1 MKKILTVI
9 AMLLLGGGAGY
20 AQQDAMFT
28 KYMFN
33 SLIFNPAYA
42 GSKDYM
48 SVGIL
53 HRTQWAGFEGAPT
66 TQSVTLHSPL
76 RNERVGVGFSLINDE
91 IGPTN
96 SFGANLSYA
105 YRIPVGKNGGKFSIG
120 LQGGIENYRAR
131 LTELDLEDQ
140 GDIVFGDNVNI
151 WNPNFGVGLFYYTR
165 NFYAGVSCPH
175 LIEYELLPQNQQSGG
190 GPTTAIYARNYRHYY
205 FTMGTA
211 IPLKG
216 DNLIFKPS
224 ILVKNVGIDKSF
236 SSDEAFVNVGA
247 PTEFDLD
254 LSLLFQQTFWIG
266 TSFRAGLQSFG
277 SNAKTSYDSADV
289 WFSWNMSNGLRL
301 GAAYDYPLT
310 EINTVTAGSFE
321 VMLGYEFNYT
331 TKATVTPRYF

>member
-1 MKKILTVI
+1 MKKTLTVI
-9 AMLLLGGGAGY
+9 AMLLLLGGVGY

-33 SLIFNPAYA
+33 SLVFNPAYA

-66 TQSVTLHSPL
+66 TQSVTLHTPL
-76 RNERVGVGFSLINDE
+76 KNERVGVGFSLINDE

-96 SFGANLSYA
+96 SLSANLSYA
-105 YRIPVGKNGGKFSIG
+105 YRIPMGSNGAKLSIG
-120 LQGGIENYRAR
+120 VQAGIENYRADFTQ
-131 LTELDLEDQ
+131 LTLENTT
-140 GDIVFGDNVNI
+140 DIPFQNNVNN
-151 WNPNFGVGLFYYTR
+151 WDPNFGAGIYYYSR
-165 NFYAGVSCPH
+165 KFYAGVSVPH
-175 LIEYELLPQNQQSGG
+175 LVENELVQGVG
-190 GPTTAIYARNYRHYY
+190 TTPIFAKGFRHYY

-211 IPLKG
+211 IPIKG

-224 ILVKNVGIDKSF
+224 LLVKNVGFDKALSKDPGF
-236 SSDEAFVNVGA
+236 ENIGA
-247 PTEFDLD
+247 PTEFDID

-266 TSFRAGLQSFG
+266 ASFRAGVQSFG
-277 SNAKTSYDSADV
+277 SAAKTSYDSADV
-289 WFSWNMSNGLRL
+289 WFSWNMDNGMRI

-310 EINTVTAGSFE
+310 EINTQTAGSFE
-321 VMLGYEFNYT
+321 VMLGYEFNYV

>member
-1 MKKILTVI
+1 MKKTLTVI
-9 AMLLLGGGAGY
+9 AMLLLLGGVGY

-66 TQSVTLHSPL
+66 TQSVTLHTPL
-76 RNERVGVGFSLINDE
+76 KNERVGVGFSLINDE

-96 SFGANLSYA
+96 SLGANVSYA
-105 YRIPVGKNGGKFSIG
+105 YRIPMGKNGAKLSIG
-120 LQGGIENYRAR
+120 MQAGIENYRADFTQ
-131 LTELDLEDQ
+131 LTLENAADLPFSENQ
-140 GDIVFGDNVNI
+140 NN
-151 WNPNFGVGLFYYTR
+151 WNPNFGAGIYYYSR
-165 NFYAGVSCPH
+165 KFYAGVSCPH
-175 LIEYELLPQNQQSGG
+175 LVEYELVQDIGNSPIFAKGF
-190 GPTTAIYARNYRHYY
+190 RHYY

-211 IPLKG
+211 IPIKG

-224 ILVKNVGIDKSF
+224 LLVKNVGVDKVL
-236 SSDEAFVNVGA
+236 SSDPAFENIGA
-247 PTEFDLD
+247 PTEFDID
-254 LSLLFQQTFWIG
+254 LSLLFQQTFWVG
-266 TSFRAGLQSFG
+266 ASFRAGVQSFG
-277 SNAKTSYDSADV
+277 DAAKTSYDSADI
-289 WFSWNMSNGLRL
+289 WFSWNMNNGMRI

-310 EINTVTAGSFE
+310 DINTQTVGSFE
-321 VMLGYEFNYT
+321 VMLGYEFNYV

>member
-1 MKKILTVI
+1 MKKTLTVI
-9 AMLLLGGGAGY
+9 AMLLLLGGVGY

-33 SLIFNPAYA
+33 SLIFNPGYA

-53 HRTQWAGFEGAPT
+53 HRTQWAGFDGAPT
-66 TQSVTLHSPL
+66 TQSVTLHTPL
-76 RNERVGVGFSLINDE
+76 KNDRVGVGFSLVNDE

-96 SFGANLSYA
+96 SLGANFSYA
-105 YRIPVGKNGGKFSIG
+105 YRIPMGKNGAKLSIG
-120 LQGGIENYRAR
+120 MQAGIENYRADF
-131 LTELDLEDQ
+131 TQLDREQ
-140 GDIVFGDNVNI
+140 IGDVAFDTNPNM
-151 WNPNFGVGLFYYTR
+151 WNPNFGAGIYYYSRKFYMGL
-165 NFYAGVSCPH
+165 SSPQ
-175 LIEYELLPQNQQSGG
+175 LIEYELTPGG
-190 GPTTAIYARNYRHYY
+190 TTQIYARNFRHYY

-224 ILVKNVGIDKSF
+224 ILVKNVGVDKVISK
-236 SSDEAFVNVGA
+236 DPAFADIGA
-247 PTEFDLD
+247 PTEFDID

-266 TSFRAGLQSFG
+266 ASFRAGVQSFG
-277 SNAKTSYDSADV
+277 SAAKTSYDSADV
-289 WFSWNMSNGLRL
+289 WFSWNMSNGMRI

-310 EINTVTAGSFE
+310 EINTQTAGSFE

>member
-1 MKKILTVI
+1 MKKTLTVI
-9 AMLLLGGGAGY
+9 AMLLLFVTGGY
-20 AQQDAMFT
+20 AQQDPMFT

-33 SLIFNPAYA
+33 SLIFNPGYA

-66 TQSVTLHSPL
+66 TQTVTLHTPL
-76 RNERVGVGFSLINDE
+76 KNERVGVGFSLINDE

-96 SFGANLSYA
+96 SLGANLSYA

-120 LQGGIENYRAR
+120 VSGGVENYRADFSQ
-131 LTELDLEDQ
+131 LNLENPD
-140 GDIVFGDNVNI
+140 DVFADNPNE
-151 WNPNFGVGLFYYTR
+151 WNPNFGLGLYYYTR

-175 LIEYELLPQNQQSGG
+175 LIEYELLPNQSN
-190 GPTTAIYARNYRHYY
+190 TETAIFARNFRHYY

-211 IPLKG
+211 IPVKG
-216 DNLIFKPS
+216 DNIIFKPS
-224 ILVKNVGIDKSF
+224 ILVKNVGFDKQF
-236 SSDEAFVNVGA
+236 SSEEAFQDVGA
-247 PTEFDLD
+247 PTEFDID

-266 TSFRAGLQSFG
+266 ASFRSGIQAFG

-301 GAAYDYPLT
+301 GAAYDYPLN

-321 VMLGYEFNYT
+321 VMLGYEFNYRT
-331 TKATVTPRYF
+331 SATVTPRYF